1 MLLDIFPTKIKIS
14 KNFLNKKDIDKYL
27 DKVNQM
33 SLKKHAAII
42 GESLSSHKEFTN
54 FLENTDLE
62 KRLNESVAEYCVN
75 CGYENSKIDMSWVNI
90 QNEGSILKMHHHG
103 STPITGALFLKT
115 DEKSSKLC
123 FENPNPFS
131 KIMMYSPLI
140 NNDLNVI
147 SFNVQEGDLFIFPG
161 WLMHG
166 SNYEN
171 NKSQK
176 RIVLSFNCK
185 YI

>member
-1 MLLDIFPTKIKIS
+1 MLLNIFPTKIKRLE
-14 KNFLNKKDIDKYL
+14 NFLNKKDINKYIL
-27 DKVNQM
+27 KINQL
-33 SLKKHAAII
+33 SLKKHDAII
-42 GESLSSHKEFTN
+42 GKSLSSHKGFNN

-62 KRLNESVAEYCVN
+62 KRLNEAIAKYCVN

-90 QNEGSILKMHHHG
+90 QDEGSILKMHHHG

-140 NNDLNVI
+140 NEDLNVI
-147 SFNVQEGDLFIFPG
+147 SFNVKEGDLFIFPG
-161 WLMHG
+161 WLIHG

-171 NKSQK
+171 NESKK